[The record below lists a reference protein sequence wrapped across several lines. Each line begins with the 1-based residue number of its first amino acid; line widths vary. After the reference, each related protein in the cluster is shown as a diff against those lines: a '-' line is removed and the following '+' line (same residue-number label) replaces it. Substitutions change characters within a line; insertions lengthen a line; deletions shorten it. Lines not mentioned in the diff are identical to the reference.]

1 MAEITVILPSY
12 NVVDYIGECLE
23 SVVTQTF
30 RDIEILCIDAGS
42 TDGTRNII
50 DKYRKADE
58 RIKLFI
64 SPQKSF
70 GYQMNLGISM
80 VKSPYVAFVETD
92 DYVLPDMLKTLHRLA
107 EEHDA
112 DIVKADFDNV
122 VRLSDGQ
129 TWSLREGFGI
139 SETKYYDRV
148 ISLKKHPELYI
159 AEYLYWRGLYKREF
173 LIQHGL
179 CFQETPGASNQDIGF
194 SYQLYLH
201 ADRVYFTREAFYQ
214 YRRNR
219 AESSNYCRDALDR
232 LMQEYKY
239 IEEKVKPRAEGTRQL
254 QPYYWQRLF
263 RQVLTRI
270 RLFAAYGDKVQ
281 EPLQALVYFQG
292 LFEKAE
298 QDGEIDEMLWNAADL
313 RELFMFLSDVEA
325 YVQYHKLAY
334 AAKRR
339 QMSEFV
345 EKVRARYDVVIF
357 GCGQEGGFCNCLLQ
371 SREVSTVKVFCD
383 NHKTGSF
390 MGKDI
395 LTPDETVRK
404 YGQAVFV
411 LAGGRYNGQMRLQLL
426 ELGIPKEQIVIYG
439 FGIDWLN
446 LQVEA
451 W

>member
-1 MAEITVILPSY
+1 MSEITVILPSY
-12 NVVDYIGECLE
+12 NVADYIGECLE

-42 TDGTRNII
+42 TDGTLNII

-58 RIKLFI
+58 RVKLFI
-64 SPQKSF
+64 STKKSF

-80 VKSPYVAFVETD
+80 VKSSYVAFVETD
-92 DYVLPDMLKTLHRLA
+92 DYVLPDMLKTLYGLA
-107 EEHDA
+107 KKNEA

-122 VRLSDGQ
+122 VRLSDGR
-129 TWSLREGFGI
+129 TWVLREGFGAG
-139 SETKYYDRV
+139 ETKYYDRV
-148 ISLKKHPELYI
+148 ISLKEHPELYMT
-159 AEYLYWRGLYKREF
+159 EYFYWRGLYKTEF
-173 LIQHGL
+173 LIRHGL
-179 CFQETPGASNQDIGF
+179 RFQETPGASYQDMGF
-194 SYQLYLH
+194 FYQLYLH
-201 ADRVYFTREAFYQ
+201 ADKVYFTKDAFYQ

-219 AESSNYCRDALDR
+219 EGSSNYCRDALDK

-239 IEEKVKPRAEGTRQL
+239 MEETVKPQAEGIRRL
-254 QPYYWQRLF
+254 QPYYLERLF

-270 RLFAAYGDKVQ
+270 RLLAASGDKAQ

-298 QDGEIDEMLWNAADL
+298 QDGEIDEMLWNATDL

-325 YVQYHKLAY
+325 YVQYHRLAY

-339 QMSEFV
+339 QMSKFF
-345 EKVRARYDVVIF
+345 EKVRARKEAVIF
-357 GCGQEGGFCNCLLQ
+357 GCGREGGFCNCLLQ

-390 MGKDI
+390 MGRDI
-395 LTPDETVRK
+395 LTPDEAVRE
-404 YGQAVFV
+404 YRQAAFV
-411 LAGGRYNGQMRLQLL
+411 LAGGRYNGQMKGQLL
-426 ELGIPKEQIVIYG
+426 GLGIPEEQIVIYG
-439 FGIDWLN
+439 FGIDWLY
-446 LQVEA
+446 LQTKA

>member
-12 NVVDYIGECLE
+12 NVADYIGECLE

-30 RDIEILCIDAGS
+30 RDTEILCIDAGS
-42 TDGTRNII
+42 TDGTLEII
-50 DKYRKADE
+50 KEYMRADGRIRLYLSDK
-58 RIKLFI
+58 
-64 SPQKSF
+64 KSF

-80 VKSPYVAFVETD
+80 AKSPYIAFVETD
-92 DYVLPDMLKTLHRLA
+92 DYVLPDMLTTLYGFA
-107 EEHDA
+107 KEYDT

-129 TWSLREGFGI
+129 SWVLREGFGAG
-139 SETKYYDRV
+139 KANYYDKV
-148 ISLKKHPELYI
+148 ISLKEHPELYM
-159 AEYLYWRGLYKREF
+159 AEYFYWRGLYKRKF
-173 LIQHGL
+173 LIRHSL
-179 CFQETPGASNQDIGF
+179 RFQETPGASYQDMGF
-194 SYQLYLH
+194 FYQLYLH
-201 ADRVYFTREAFYQ
+201 ADKVYFTRDAFYQ

-219 AESSNYCRDALDR
+219 EESSNYCGDALDK
-232 LMQEYKY
+232 LMWEYKY
-239 IEEKVKPRAEGTRQL
+239 MEETVKPQAEGIRRL
-254 QPYYWQRLF
+254 QPYYLERLF
-263 RQVLTRI
+263 RQVLTRT
-270 RLFAAYGDKVQ
+270 RLLAAYGDKVQ
-281 EPLQALVYFQG
+281 ESLQAFAYFQG

-339 QMSEFV
+339 QMRKFV
-345 EKVRARYDVVIF
+345 EKVRARKEAVIF
-357 GCGQEGGFCNCLLQ
+357 GCGREGGFCNCLLQ
-371 SREVSTVKVFCD
+371 SREVSAVKVFCD

-395 LTPDETVRK
+395 LTPGEAVRE

-411 LAGGRYNGQMRLQLL
+411 LTGGRYNGQLRLQLL
-426 ELGIPKEQIVIYG
+426 ELGIPEEQIVIYG
-439 FGIDWLN
+439 FGIDWLY
-446 LQVEA
+446 LQTKA